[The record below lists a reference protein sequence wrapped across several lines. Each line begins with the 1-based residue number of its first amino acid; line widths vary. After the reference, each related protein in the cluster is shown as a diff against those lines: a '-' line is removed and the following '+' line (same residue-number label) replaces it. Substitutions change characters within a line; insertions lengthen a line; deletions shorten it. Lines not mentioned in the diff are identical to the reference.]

1 MTFSEQEWT
10 FSEQNPQG
18 DVWIQA
24 SLFVKVTCSE
34 QNPQGKTMA
43 VQVGDALAVR
53 VQPELEEQDNGTIEG
68 SVTMSRALAVSA
80 HGLTLNESRVM
91 MLACRCIDPRKSPY
105 VYARDG
111 YVKVRVTSDE
121 FAQLADMAGE
131 DGRTPTAAY
140 EGLKAACDKL
150 FERRASWRDGKK
162 QIRLA
167 WVWKS
172 TYHDGE
178 GWAEICFSPDMT
190 RHLFML
196 GEKFVRYR
204 LEMARG
210 LRSLYS
216 ANLLRLLMTQ
226 KDTGFLAITLDDFR
240 QAMEVPESYRFA
252 DIKRRVISI
261 AIKELQEK
269 ADLIIQC
276 KEIKRERSVHS
287 LRFTFVKNP
296 QQSLPI

>member
-1 MTFSEQEWT
+1 MSDHASKALEI
-10 FSEQNPQG
+10 
-18 DVWIQA
+18 IQPG
-24 SLFVKVTCSE
+24 TE
-34 QNPQGKTMA
+34 EIED
-43 VQVGDALAVR
+43 DAAI
-53 VQPELEEQDNGTIEG
+53 GG
-68 SVTMSRALAVSA
+68 CVTMSRALAVSA
-80 HGLTLNESRVM
+80 HGLTLNEARVM
-91 MLACRCIDPRKSPY
+91 MLACRLIDPRKSPY
-105 VYARDG
+105 SYAKDG
-111 YVKVRVTSDE
+111 YVKVRVTADE
-121 FAQLADMAGE
+121 FAQLADMAGD

-150 FERRASWRDGKK
+150 FERRASWREGKK

-178 GWAEICFSPDMT
+178 GWAEVCFSPDMT
-190 RHLFML
+190 QHLFML

-226 KDTGFLAITLDDFR
+226 KDTGFLAITLEDFR
-240 QAMEVPESYRFA
+240 QAMEVPEGYRYA
-252 DIKRRVISI
+252 DINRRVISV

-269 ADLIIQC
+269 AELVIQC
-276 KEIKRERSVHS
+276 QEFKRGRSVHS
-287 LRFTFVKNP
+287 LRFTFVQNP
-296 QQSLPI
+296 QQSLAI

>member
-1 MTFSEQEWT
+1 
-10 FSEQNPQG
+10 
-18 DVWIQA
+18 
-24 SLFVKVTCSE
+24 
-34 QNPQGKTMA
+34 MA
-43 VQVGDALAVR
+43 VHVSDALTVR
-53 VQPELEEQDNGTIEG
+53 RQPEPDTTPEAEGEIGG

-80 HGLTLNESRVM
+80 HGLTLNEARVM
-91 MLACRCIDPRKSPY
+91 MLACRLIDPRKSPY

-111 YVKVRVTSDE
+111 YVKVRVTADE

-131 DGRTPTAAY
+131 GGRTPTAAY

-150 FERRASWRDGKK
+150 FERRATWREGKK

-167 WVWKS
+167 WVWKA

-178 GWAEICFSPDMT
+178 GWAEVCFSPDMT

-210 LRSLYS
+210 LRSIYS

-226 KDTGFLAITLDDFR
+226 KDTGCLAISLEDFR
-240 QAMEVPESYRFA
+240 HAMEVPEGYRYA
-252 DIKRRVISI
+252 DINRRVIAV

-269 ADLIIQC
+269 ADLVIQC
-276 KEIKRERSVHS
+276 QEFKRGRSVHS
-287 LRFTFVKNP
+287 LRFTFMRNP
-296 QQSLPI
+296 QGSLPL

>member
-1 MTFSEQEWT
+1 MS
-10 FSEQNPQG
+10 
-18 DVWIQA
+18 
-24 SLFVKVTCSE
+24 
-34 QNPQGKTMA
+34 
-43 VQVGDALAVR
+43 VQVADALTVR
-53 VQPELEEQDNGTIEG
+53 RQSEPEASPDEEGMCG

-80 HGLTLNESRVM
+80 HGLTLNEARVM
-91 MLACRCIDPRKSPY
+91 MLACRLIDPRKSPY
-105 VYARDG
+105 AYAKDG
-111 YVKVRVTSDE
+111 YVKVRVTADE
-121 FAQLADMAGE
+121 FAQLADIAGE

-150 FERRASWRDGKK
+150 FERRASWREGKK

-178 GWAEICFSPDMT
+178 GWAEVCFSPDMT

-216 ANLLRLLMTQ
+216 VNLLRLLMTQ
-226 KDTGFLAITLDDFR
+226 KDTGFLAITLEDFR
-240 QAMEVPESYRFA
+240 HAMEVPDGYRYA
-252 DIKRRVISI
+252 DINRRVISV
-261 AIKELQEK
+261 AVKELQEK
-269 ADLIIQC
+269 ADLVIQVQ
-276 KEIKRERSVHS
+276 EFKRGRSVHS
-287 LRFTFVKNP
+287 LRFTFIQSP
-296 QQSLPI
+296 QKSLPI